1 MNEIQTRFENLARY
15 VSSANATDRDRRAWA
30 SALDNAT
37 ASEREGLA
45 RYSDEWAAVVVS
57 SYGCA
62 LDAEEPTGVAW
73 VLVSRPT
80 RGRYFRPVGNVPGG
94 LSWDAARELGDTLA
108 AEGADVWLVPSRG
121 AQAVGV
127 VEDRDNVLLSDG
139 RRVPIR
145 WDADPV
151 HSLPRT
157 ETFTDAAG
165 RPAVRYL
172 DDDEAL
178 GIAAGSELLA
188 APANP
193 CCGCCVAAAERGE
206 LDHVPGPACPV
217 GTGPCSCGFPVDWSH
232 VTEDTEPRCPATF
245 GSTGEEDDDR
255 CVLAENHEPPR
266 HETATRRRVGAAG
279 EALPDW

>member
-1 MNEIQTRFENLARY
+1 MNEIQTRFENLAAY

-30 SALDNAT
+30 SALDNAL
-37 ASEREGLA
+37 ASEREGMA
-45 RYSDEWAAVVVS
+45 RYSDEWAGVVVS

-62 LDAEEPTGVAW
+62 LVAEEPVEVEW

-80 RGRYFRPVGNVPGG
+80 RGRYFRPVGNLPCG
-94 LSWDAARELGDTLA
+94 LSWYGARELGDTLA

-145 WDADPV
+145 WDAEPV

-157 ETFTDAAG
+157 ETFTDATIVCEACEAPLPSWVLDQCPECG
-165 RPAVRYL
+165 VRFVP
-172 DDDEAL
+172 
-178 GIAAGSELLA
+178 IAAGSELLA

-193 CCGCCVAAAERGE
+193 CCGCCVSAAERG
-206 LDHVPGPACPV
+206 DA
-217 GTGPCSCGFPVDWSH
+217 
-232 VTEDTEPRCPATF
+232 
-245 GSTGEEDDDR
+245 
-255 CVLAENHEPPR
+255 
-266 HETATRRRVGAAG
+266 
-279 EALPDW
+279 